1 MPRLTQHPVRAGT
14 PVPPPTAPDGSA
26 QEAPSA
32 GVTARRAAPGPA
44 PPAPGRAGEAA
55 VGPDGHHVVMLLAR
69 LASASGEI
77 AATRSRLAKRAV
89 IAAAIGEAA
98 ADEIALVV
106 TYLSGTLR
114 QRRTGLGWASMG
126 DLPPPAVESTLTLR
140 EVDDA
145 FEAISALGGTGSAA
159 ARTAAVAALFS
170 LATEPEQYFLRGLV
184 FDELRQGALDSLV
197 QDGLAAAYEV
207 PVAAVQRASMLL
219 GSTPAAAELLAGGG
233 LDALQAVGL
242 TVGIPVRPMLAAS
255 APDAPGAV
263 EKSGLPAAV
272 DAKLDGIRVQVH
284 RRGGDIRAYSR
295 SLDDITERLPE
306 VVAAVAALPA
316 RDLIIDGEVL
326 GVGPDGRPLAFQVIA
341 SRTATRVDA
350 GTVGASTAI
359 GLFAFDLLHVDGRDL
374 LDEPLSVRAEALA
387 ATLPPEMLVRRRI
400 ADSLD
405 EVSAV
410 FADAI
415 RDGFE
420 GVVVKKLAAPYAAGR
435 RDSGWVKVK
444 PRHTFDLAVI
454 AAEWG
459 YGRRQGWLSN
469 LHLAARDTST
479 GELVMLGKT
488 FKGLT
493 DKTLTWQTEQFLA
506 RESRRT
512 KTTVF
517 VDPPLVAEIACDGVQ
532 ASTRYPGGV
541 ALRFARVLRYRED
554 KTVDEVDALDLVVAL
569 NPLLP
574 AGSADGDEPA

>member
-1 MPRLTQHPVRAGT
+1 
-14 PVPPPTAPDGSA
+14 
-26 QEAPSA
+26 
-32 GVTARRAAPGPA
+32 
-44 PPAPGRAGEAA
+44 
-55 VGPDGHHVVMLLAR
+55 MLLTR
-69 LASASGEI
+69 LASASKEI

-89 IAAAIGEAA
+89 IAAAIGEAG
-98 ADEIALVV
+98 DGEIGLVV

-114 QRRTGLGWASMG
+114 QRRTGLGWASMSG
-126 DLPPPAVESTLTLR
+126 LPPPAAESTLTVR
-140 EVDDA
+140 DVDEA
-145 FEAISALGGTGSAA
+145 FEAIAALGGAGSAA
-159 ARTAAVAALFS
+159 ARSAAVTALFTR
-170 LATEPEQYFLRGLV
+170 ATEPEQHFLRGLV

-197 QDGLAAAYEV
+197 QDGLAAAFEV
-207 PVAAVQRASMLL
+207 PVAAVQRSSMLL
-219 GSTPAAAELLAGGG
+219 GSTPAAASLLAVGG

-255 APDAPGAV
+255 APDASAAV
-263 EKSGLPAAV
+263 DKSGLPAAV

-284 RRGGDIRAYSR
+284 RRGDEIRAYSR

-316 RDLIIDGEVL
+316 RELIVDGEVL
-326 GVGPDGRPLAFQVIA
+326 GVGADGRPLPFQVIA
-341 SRTATRVDA
+341 SRTASRFDA
-350 GTVGASTAI
+350 DTVGVSTPI

-387 ATLPPEMLVRRRI
+387 ASLPPQMLVRRRV
-400 ADSLD
+400 AQSLD
-405 EVSAV
+405 EVSAA
-410 FADAI
+410 FADAV

-459 YGRRQGWLSN
+459 YGRREGWLSN
-469 LHLAARDTST
+469 LHLAARDTRT

-493 DKTLTWQTEQFLA
+493 DKMLTWQTEQFLA

-512 KTTVF
+512 TTTVF

-541 ALRFARVLRYRED
+541 ALRFARVLRYRDD
-554 KTVDEVDALDLVVAL
+554 KTVEEVDSLDLVVAL

-574 AGSADGDEPA
+574 DGADDGDEPA